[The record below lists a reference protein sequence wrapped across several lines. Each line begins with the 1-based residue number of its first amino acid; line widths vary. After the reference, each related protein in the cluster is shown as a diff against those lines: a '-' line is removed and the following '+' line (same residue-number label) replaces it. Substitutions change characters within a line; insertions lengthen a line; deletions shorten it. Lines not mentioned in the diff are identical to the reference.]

1 MRVSLFKEDVKIATM
16 DIEYDHLLIN
26 KHDSVVFQTEEGH
39 SFSIDAY
46 KNESINH
53 VQVLKDEIRVYIME
67 IEKKRAIIE

>member
-1 MRVSLFKEDVKIATM
+1 MRVSVFKEDVQIAKM

-46 KNESINH
+46 NNESINH
-53 VQVLKDEIRVYIME
+53 VQVLKDEIRVYIIE
-67 IEKKRAIIE
+67 TEKKRAIIE